1 MQNNTAE
8 TAPKR
13 ERTAIYTLARI
24 IFGFL
29 FHTIFPLRFH
39 NAQIVEEMQPPYIIM
54 ANHRSFAD
62 PMALAIKVK
71 KYEIRFIGKRE
82 LAHGRLKS
90 WLFSGLHMIL
100 VSRHATDMAAMRQCM
115 QTLKDGH
122 ILGIFPEG
130 TRHQPEM
137 MQEVESGAPACPCC
151 RCISTARSAPSI
163 SRISIMASP
172 WSWTICTPRASIT
185 TPPTS
190 CASAS
195 MMCSTPCA
203 MRFTQA
209 NNAQCAKSARPDC
222 ANCRI

>member
-71 KYEIRFIGKRE
+71 RYEIRFIGKRE

-115 QTLKDGH
+115 QTLKEGH

-137 MQEVESGAPACPCC
+137 MQEVESG
-151 RCISTARSAPSI
+151 TAIIALRARVPLLPVYI
-163 SRISIMASP
+163 DGKIRPFHITHIYYGKPMELDDLYAQGVNNDTAHQLCQRIHDVFY
-172 WSWTICTPRASIT
+172 
-185 TPPTS
+185 
-190 CASAS
+190 
-195 MMCSTPCA
+195 A
-203 MRFTQA
+203 MRDEVHT
-209 NNAQCAKSARPDC
+209 NK
-222 ANCRI
+222 

>member
-1 MQNNTAE
+1 MQNNTSEA
-8 TAPKR
+8 APKR

-71 KYEIRFIGKRE
+71 RYEIRFIGKRE

-100 VSRHATDMAAMRQCM
+100 VSRHATDMAAMRLCM
-115 QTLKDGH
+115 QTLKEGH

-137 MQEVESGAPACPCC
+137 MQEVESGTAIIALRARVPLLPVYIDGKI
-151 RCISTARSAPSI
+151 RPFHSTHIYYGKPMELDDLYAQGVNNDTAHQLCQ
-163 SRISIMASP
+163 RIHDVFY
-172 WSWTICTPRASIT
+172 
-185 TPPTS
+185 
-190 CASAS
+190 
-195 MMCSTPCA
+195 A
-203 MRFTQA
+203 MRDEVHA
-209 NNAQCAKSARPDC
+209 SK
-222 ANCRI
+222 

>member
-115 QTLKDGH
+115 QTLKEGH

-137 MQEVESGAPACPCC
+137 MQEVESG
-151 RCISTARSAPSI
+151 TAIIALRSRVPLLPVYIDGKIRPFHVTHVYFGKPMELDDLYAQGVNNDTAQQLCQ
-163 SRISIMASP
+163 RIHDVFY
-172 WSWTICTPRASIT
+172 
-185 TPPTS
+185 
-190 CASAS
+190 
-195 MMCSTPCA
+195 A
-203 MRFTQA
+203 MRDEA
-209 NNAQCAKSARPDC
+209 HASK
-222 ANCRI
+222 

>member
-1 MQNNTAE
+1 MQNNTSE

-71 KYEIRFIGKRE
+71 NYENRFIGKRE

-115 QTLKDGH
+115 QTLKEGH

-137 MQEVESGAPACPCC
+137 MQEVESG
-151 RCISTARSAPSI
+151 TAIIALRARVPLLPVYI
-163 SRISIMASP
+163 DGKIRPFHITHIYYGKPMELDDLYAQGVNNDTAHQLCQRIHDVFY
-172 WSWTICTPRASIT
+172 
-185 TPPTS
+185 
-190 CASAS
+190 
-195 MMCSTPCA
+195 A
-203 MRFTQA
+203 MRDEVHA
-209 NNAQCAKSARPDC
+209 SK
-222 ANCRI
+222 

>member
-82 LAHGRLKS
+82 LAKGKLKN
-90 WLFSGLHMIL
+90 WLFSGLHMIM

-115 QTLKDGH
+115 QTLKEGH

-137 MQEVESGAPACPCC
+137 MQEVESG
-151 RCISTARSAPSI
+151 TAIIALRARVPLLPVYI
-163 SRISIMASP
+163 DGKIRPFHITHIYYGKPMELDDLYAQGVNNDTAHQLCQRIHDVFY
-172 WSWTICTPRASIT
+172 
-185 TPPTS
+185 
-190 CASAS
+190 
-195 MMCSTPCA
+195 A
-203 MRFTQA
+203 MRDEVHA
-209 NNAQCAKSARPDC
+209 SK
-222 ANCRI
+222 

>member
-1 MQNNTAE
+1 MQNNTSE

-13 ERTAIYTLARI
+13 ERTAIYTVARI

-54 ANHRSFAD
+54 AKHRSFAD

-71 KYEIRFIGKRE
+71 RYEIRFIGKRE

-115 QTLKDGH
+115 QTLKEGH

-137 MQEVESGAPACPCC
+137 MQEVESG
-151 RCISTARSAPSI
+151 TAIIALRARVPLLPVYI
-163 SRISIMASP
+163 DGKIRPFHITHIYYGKPMELDDLYAQGVNNDTAHQLCQRIHDVFY
-172 WSWTICTPRASIT
+172 
-185 TPPTS
+185 
-190 CASAS
+190 
-195 MMCSTPCA
+195 A
-203 MRFTQA
+203 MRDEVHA
-209 NNAQCAKSARPDC
+209 SK
-222 ANCRI
+222 

>member
-1 MQNNTAE
+1 MQNNTSEA
-8 TAPKR
+8 APKR
-13 ERTAIYTLARI
+13 ERTAIYTVARI
-24 IFGFL
+24 IFGFV

-71 KYEIRFIGKRE
+71 SYEIRFIGKRE

-115 QTLKDGH
+115 QTLKEGH

-137 MQEVESGAPACPCC
+137 MQEVESG
-151 RCISTARSAPSI
+151 TAIIALRARVPLLPVYI
-163 SRISIMASP
+163 DGKIRPFHITHIYYGKPMELDDLYAQGVNNDTAHQLCQRIHDVFY
-172 WSWTICTPRASIT
+172 
-185 TPPTS
+185 
-190 CASAS
+190 
-195 MMCSTPCA
+195 A
-203 MRFTQA
+203 MRDEVHA
-209 NNAQCAKSARPDC
+209 SK
-222 ANCRI
+222 

>member
-1 MQNNTAE
+1 MQNNTSEA
-8 TAPKR
+8 APKR
-13 ERTAIYTLARI
+13 ERTAIYTVARI

-71 KYEIRFIGKRE
+71 RYEIRFIGKRE

-115 QTLKDGH
+115 QTLKEGH

-137 MQEVESGAPACPCC
+137 MQEVESG
-151 RCISTARSAPSI
+151 TAIIALRARVPLLPVYI
-163 SRISIMASP
+163 DGKIRPFHITHIDYGKPMELDDLYAQGVNNDTAHQLCQRIHDVFY
-172 WSWTICTPRASIT
+172 
-185 TPPTS
+185 
-190 CASAS
+190 
-195 MMCSTPCA
+195 A
-203 MRFTQA
+203 MRDEVHA
-209 NNAQCAKSARPDC
+209 SK
-222 ANCRI
+222 

>member
-1 MQNNTAE
+1 MQNNTSEA
-8 TAPKR
+8 APKR

-62 PMALAIKVK
+62 PMALALKVK

-115 QTLKDGH
+115 QTLKEGH

-137 MQEVESGAPACPCC
+137 MQEVESG
-151 RCISTARSAPSI
+151 TAIIALRARVPLLPVYI
-163 SRISIMASP
+163 DGKIRPFHITHIYYGKPMELDDLYAQGVNNDTAHQLCQRIHDVFY
-172 WSWTICTPRASIT
+172 
-185 TPPTS
+185 
-190 CASAS
+190 
-195 MMCSTPCA
+195 A
-203 MRFTQA
+203 MRDEVHA
-209 NNAQCAKSARPDC
+209 SK
-222 ANCRI
+222 

>member
-1 MQNNTAE
+1 MQNNTSEA
-8 TAPKR
+8 APKR

-71 KYEIRFIGKRE
+71 RYEIRFIGKRE

-115 QTLKDGH
+115 QTLKEGH

-137 MQEVESGAPACPCC
+137 MQEVESG
-151 RCISTARSAPSI
+151 TAIIALRARVPLLPVYIDGKIRPFHITHIYYGKPMELDDLYAQGVNNDTAHQLCQSF
-163 SRISIMASP
+163 
-172 WSWTICTPRASIT
+172 PRA
-185 TPPTS
+185 
-190 CASAS
+190 AGGGHAL
-195 MMCSTPCA
+195 
-203 MRFTQA
+203 
-209 NNAQCAKSARPDC
+209 
-222 ANCRI
+222 

>member
-1 MQNNTAE
+1 MQNNTSEA
-8 TAPKR
+8 APKR

-115 QTLKDGH
+115 QTLKEGH

-137 MQEVESGAPACPCC
+137 MQEVESGTAIIALRARAPLLPVYIDGKIRPFHITHIYYGKPMELDDLYAQGVNND
-151 RCISTARSAPSI
+151 TAHQLCQ
-163 SRISIMASP
+163 RIHDVFY
-172 WSWTICTPRASIT
+172 
-185 TPPTS
+185 
-190 CASAS
+190 
-195 MMCSTPCA
+195 A
-203 MRFTQA
+203 MRDEVHA
-209 NNAQCAKSARPDC
+209 SK
-222 ANCRI
+222 

>member
-1 MQNNTAE
+1 MQNNTSE

-29 FHTIFPLRFH
+29 FHIIFPLRFH

-71 KYEIRFIGKRE
+71 RYEIRFIGKRE

-115 QTLKDGH
+115 QTLKEGH

-137 MQEVESGAPACPCC
+137 MQEVESG
-151 RCISTARSAPSI
+151 TAIIALRARVPLLPVYI
-163 SRISIMASP
+163 DGKIRPFHITHIYYGKPMELDDLYAQGVNNDTAHQLCQRIHDVFY
-172 WSWTICTPRASIT
+172 
-185 TPPTS
+185 
-190 CASAS
+190 
-195 MMCSTPCA
+195 A
-203 MRFTQA
+203 MRDEVHA
-209 NNAQCAKSARPDC
+209 SK
-222 ANCRI
+222 

>member
-1 MQNNTAE
+1 MQNNTSEA
-8 TAPKR
+8 APKR
-13 ERTAIYTLARI
+13 ERTAIYTVARI

-71 KYEIRFIGKRE
+71 RYEIRFIGKRE

-115 QTLKDGH
+115 QTLKEGH

-137 MQEVESGAPACPCC
+137 MQKVESGTTIIALRTRVPLLPVYIDGKIRPFHITHIYYGKPMELDDLYAQGVNND
-151 RCISTARSAPSI
+151 TAHQLCQ
-163 SRISIMASP
+163 RIHDVFY
-172 WSWTICTPRASIT
+172 
-185 TPPTS
+185 
-190 CASAS
+190 
-195 MMCSTPCA
+195 A
-203 MRFTQA
+203 MRDEVHA
-209 NNAQCAKSARPDC
+209 SK
-222 ANCRI
+222 

>member
-1 MQNNTAE
+1 MQNNTSEA
-8 TAPKR
+8 APKR

-115 QTLKDGH
+115 QTLKEGH

-137 MQEVESGAPACPCC
+137 MQEVESG
-151 RCISTARSAPSI
+151 TAIIALRARVPLLPVYIDGKIRPFHITHIYYGKPMELDDLYAQGVNNDTAHQLSQ
-163 SRISIMASP
+163 RIHDVFY
-172 WSWTICTPRASIT
+172 
-185 TPPTS
+185 
-190 CASAS
+190 
-195 MMCSTPCA
+195 A
-203 MRFTQA
+203 MRDEVHA
-209 NNAQCAKSARPDC
+209 SK
-222 ANCRI
+222 

>member
-39 NAQIVEEMQPPYIIM
+39 NVQIVEEMQPPYIIM

-71 KYEIRFIGKRE
+71 RYEIRFIGKRE

-115 QTLKDGH
+115 QTLKEGH

-137 MQEVESGAPACPCC
+137 MQEVESG
-151 RCISTARSAPSI
+151 TAIIALRARVPLLPVYI
-163 SRISIMASP
+163 DGKIRPFHITHIYYGKPMELDDLYAQGVNNDTAHQLCQRIHDVFY
-172 WSWTICTPRASIT
+172 
-185 TPPTS
+185 
-190 CASAS
+190 
-195 MMCSTPCA
+195 A
-203 MRFTQA
+203 MRDEVHA
-209 NNAQCAKSARPDC
+209 SK
-222 ANCRI
+222 

>member
-1 MQNNTAE
+1 MQNNTSKA
-8 TAPKR
+8 APKR

-71 KYEIRFIGKRE
+71 RYEIRFIGKRE

-115 QTLKDGH
+115 QTLKEGH

-137 MQEVESGAPACPCC
+137 MQEVESG
-151 RCISTARSAPSI
+151 TAIIALRARVPLLPVYI
-163 SRISIMASP
+163 DGKIRPFHITHIYYGKPMELDDLYAQGVNNDTAHQLCQRIHDVFY
-172 WSWTICTPRASIT
+172 
-185 TPPTS
+185 
-190 CASAS
+190 
-195 MMCSTPCA
+195 A
-203 MRFTQA
+203 MRDEVHA
-209 NNAQCAKSARPDC
+209 SK
-222 ANCRI
+222 

>member
-1 MQNNTAE
+1 MQNNTSE

-71 KYEIRFIGKRE
+71 RYEIRFIGKRE

-100 VSRHATDMAAMRQCM
+100 CPGHATDMAAMRQCM
-115 QTLKDGH
+115 QTLKEGH

-137 MQEVESGAPACPCC
+137 MQEVESG
-151 RCISTARSAPSI
+151 TAIIALRARVPLLPVYI
-163 SRISIMASP
+163 DGKIRPFHITHIYYGKPMELDDLYAQGVNNDTAHQLCQRIHDVFY
-172 WSWTICTPRASIT
+172 
-185 TPPTS
+185 
-190 CASAS
+190 
-195 MMCSTPCA
+195 A
-203 MRFTQA
+203 MRDEVHA
-209 NNAQCAKSARPDC
+209 SK
-222 ANCRI
+222 

>member
-8 TAPKR
+8 AAPKR

-71 KYEIRFIGKRE
+71 RYEIRFIGKRE

-115 QTLKDGH
+115 QTLKEGH

-137 MQEVESGAPACPCC
+137 MQEVESG
-151 RCISTARSAPSI
+151 TAIIALRARVPLLPVYI
-163 SRISIMASP
+163 DGKIRPFHITHIYYGKPMELDDLYAQGVNNDTAHQLCQRIHDVFYTMRDEVHAS
-172 WSWTICTPRASIT
+172 
-185 TPPTS
+185 
-190 CASAS
+190 
-195 MMCSTPCA
+195 
-203 MRFTQA
+203 
-209 NNAQCAKSARPDC
+209 K
-222 ANCRI
+222 

>member
-1 MQNNTAE
+1 MQNNTSEA
-8 TAPKR
+8 APKR

-71 KYEIRFIGKRE
+71 RYEIRFIGKRE

-115 QTLKDGH
+115 QTLKEGH

-137 MQEVESGAPACPCC
+137 MQEVESG
-151 RCISTARSAPSI
+151 TAIIALRARVPLLPVYI
-163 SRISIMASP
+163 DGKIRPFHITHIYYGKPMELDDLYAQGVNNDTAHQLCQRIHDVFD
-172 WSWTICTPRASIT
+172 
-185 TPPTS
+185 
-190 CASAS
+190 
-195 MMCSTPCA
+195 A
-203 MRFTQA
+203 MRDEVHA
-209 NNAQCAKSARPDC
+209 SK
-222 ANCRI
+222 

>member
-1 MQNNTAE
+1 MQNNTSE

-115 QTLKDGH
+115 QTLKEGH

-137 MQEVESGAPACPCC
+137 MQEVESG
-151 RCISTARSAPSI
+151 TAIIALRARVPLLPVYI
-163 SRISIMASP
+163 DGKIRPFHITHIYYGKPMELDDLYAQGVNNDTAHQLCQRIHDVFY
-172 WSWTICTPRASIT
+172 
-185 TPPTS
+185 
-190 CASAS
+190 
-195 MMCSTPCA
+195 A
-203 MRFTQA
+203 MRDEVHA
-209 NNAQCAKSARPDC
+209 SK
-222 ANCRI
+222 

>member
-13 ERTAIYTLARI
+13 ERTAVYTLARI

-71 KYEIRFIGKRE
+71 RYEIRFIGKRE

-115 QTLKDGH
+115 QTLKEGH

-137 MQEVESGAPACPCC
+137 MQEVESG
-151 RCISTARSAPSI
+151 TAIIALRARVPLLPVYI
-163 SRISIMASP
+163 DGKIRPFHITHIYYGKPMELDDLYAQGVNNDTAHQLCQRIHDVFY
-172 WSWTICTPRASIT
+172 
-185 TPPTS
+185 
-190 CASAS
+190 
-195 MMCSTPCA
+195 A
-203 MRFTQA
+203 MRDEVHA
-209 NNAQCAKSARPDC
+209 SK
-222 ANCRI
+222 

>member
-8 TAPKR
+8 TAPKS

-71 KYEIRFIGKRE
+71 RYEIRFIGKRE

-115 QTLKDGH
+115 QTLKEGH

-137 MQEVESGAPACPCC
+137 MQEVESG
-151 RCISTARSAPSI
+151 TAIIALRARVPLLPVYI
-163 SRISIMASP
+163 DGKIRPFHITHIYYGKPMELDDLYAQGVNNDTAHQLCQRIHDVFY
-172 WSWTICTPRASIT
+172 
-185 TPPTS
+185 
-190 CASAS
+190 
-195 MMCSTPCA
+195 A
-203 MRFTQA
+203 MRDEVHA
-209 NNAQCAKSARPDC
+209 SK
-222 ANCRI
+222 

>member
-71 KYEIRFIGKRE
+71 RYEIRFIGKRE

-137 MQEVESGAPACPCC
+137 MQEVESG
-151 RCISTARSAPSI
+151 TAIIALRARVPLLPVYI
-163 SRISIMASP
+163 DGKIRPFHITHIYYGKPMELDDLYAQGVNNDTAHQLCQRIHDVFY
-172 WSWTICTPRASIT
+172 
-185 TPPTS
+185 
-190 CASAS
+190 
-195 MMCSTPCA
+195 A
-203 MRFTQA
+203 MRDEVHA
-209 NNAQCAKSARPDC
+209 SK
-222 ANCRI
+222 

>member
-1 MQNNTAE
+1 MQNNTSEA
-8 TAPKR
+8 APKR
-13 ERTAIYTLARI
+13 ERTAIYTVARI

-115 QTLKDGH
+115 QTLKEGH

-137 MQEVESGAPACPCC
+137 MQEVESG
-151 RCISTARSAPSI
+151 TAIIALRARVPLLPVYI
-163 SRISIMASP
+163 DGKIRPFHITHIYYGKPMELDDLYAQGVNNDTAHQLCQRIHDVFY
-172 WSWTICTPRASIT
+172 
-185 TPPTS
+185 
-190 CASAS
+190 
-195 MMCSTPCA
+195 A
-203 MRFTQA
+203 MRDEVHA
-209 NNAQCAKSARPDC
+209 SK
-222 ANCRI
+222 

>member
-1 MQNNTAE
+1 MQNNTSE

-71 KYEIRFIGKRE
+71 RYEIRFIGKRE

-115 QTLKDGH
+115 QTLKEGH

-137 MQEVESGAPACPCC
+137 MQEVESG
-151 RCISTARSAPSI
+151 TAIIALRARVPLLPVYI
-163 SRISIMASP
+163 DGKIRTFHITHIYYGKPMELDDLYAQGVNNDTAHQLCQRIHDVFY
-172 WSWTICTPRASIT
+172 
-185 TPPTS
+185 
-190 CASAS
+190 
-195 MMCSTPCA
+195 A
-203 MRFTQA
+203 MRDEVHA
-209 NNAQCAKSARPDC
+209 SK
-222 ANCRI
+222 

>member
-13 ERTAIYTLARI
+13 ERTAIYTVARI

-71 KYEIRFIGKRE
+71 RYEIRFIGKRE

-115 QTLKDGH
+115 QTLKEGH

-137 MQEVESGAPACPCC
+137 MQEVESG
-151 RCISTARSAPSI
+151 TAIIALRARVPLLPVYI
-163 SRISIMASP
+163 DGKIRPFHITHIYYGKPMELDDLYAQGVNNDTAHQLCQRIHDVFY
-172 WSWTICTPRASIT
+172 
-185 TPPTS
+185 
-190 CASAS
+190 
-195 MMCSTPCA
+195 A
-203 MRFTQA
+203 MRDEVHA
-209 NNAQCAKSARPDC
+209 SK
-222 ANCRI
+222 

>member
-137 MQEVESGAPACPCC
+137 MQEVESG
-151 RCISTARSAPSI
+151 TAIIAL
-163 SRISIMASP
+163 
-172 WSWTICTPRASIT
+172 RARVPLLPVYIDGKIRPFHIT
-185 TPPTS
+185 HIYYGKP
-190 CASAS
+190 
-195 MMCSTPCA
+195 MEL
-203 MRFTQA
+203 
-209 NNAQCAKSARPDC
+209 DDL
-222 ANCRI
+222 

>member
-1 MQNNTAE
+1 MQNNTSEA
-8 TAPKR
+8 APKR

-71 KYEIRFIGKRE
+71 RYEIRFIGKRE

-90 WLFSGLHMIL
+90 WLFSGLHMIW

-115 QTLKDGH
+115 QTLKEGH

-137 MQEVESGAPACPCC
+137 MQEVESG
-151 RCISTARSAPSI
+151 TAIIALRARVPLLPVYI
-163 SRISIMASP
+163 DGKIRPFHITHIYYGKPMELDDLYAQGVNNDTAHQLCQRIHDVFY
-172 WSWTICTPRASIT
+172 
-185 TPPTS
+185 
-190 CASAS
+190 
-195 MMCSTPCA
+195 A
-203 MRFTQA
+203 MRDEVHA
-209 NNAQCAKSARPDC
+209 SK
-222 ANCRI
+222 

>member
-71 KYEIRFIGKRE
+71 RYEIRFIGKRE

-115 QTLKDGH
+115 QTLKEGH

-137 MQEVESGAPACPCC
+137 MQEVESG
-151 RCISTARSAPSI
+151 TAIIALRARVPLLPVYI
-163 SRISIMASP
+163 DGKIRPFHITHIYYGKPMELDYLYAQGVNNDTAHQLCQRIHDVFY
-172 WSWTICTPRASIT
+172 
-185 TPPTS
+185 
-190 CASAS
+190 
-195 MMCSTPCA
+195 A
-203 MRFTQA
+203 MRDEVHA
-209 NNAQCAKSARPDC
+209 SK
-222 ANCRI
+222 

>member
-1 MQNNTAE
+1 MQNNTSEAV
-8 TAPKR
+8 PKR

-71 KYEIRFIGKRE
+71 RYEIRFIGKRE

-137 MQEVESGAPACPCC
+137 MQEVESG
-151 RCISTARSAPSI
+151 TAIIALRARVPLLPVYI
-163 SRISIMASP
+163 DGKIRPFHITHIYYGKPMELDDLYAQGVNNDTAHQLCQRIHDVFY
-172 WSWTICTPRASIT
+172 
-185 TPPTS
+185 
-190 CASAS
+190 
-195 MMCSTPCA
+195 A
-203 MRFTQA
+203 MRDEVHA
-209 NNAQCAKSARPDC
+209 SK
-222 ANCRI
+222 

>member
-1 MQNNTAE
+1 MQNNTSEA
-8 TAPKR
+8 APKR

-71 KYEIRFIGKRE
+71 RYEIRFIGKRE

-115 QTLKDGH
+115 QTLKEGH

-137 MQEVESGAPACPCC
+137 MQEVESG
-151 RCISTARSAPSI
+151 TAIIALRARVPLLPVYI
-163 SRISIMASP
+163 DGKIRPFHITHIYYGKPMELDDLYAQGVNNDTAHQLCQRIHDVFY
-172 WSWTICTPRASIT
+172 
-185 TPPTS
+185 
-190 CASAS
+190 
-195 MMCSTPCA
+195 A
-203 MRFTQA
+203 MRDEVHA
-209 NNAQCAKSARPDC
+209 SK
-222 ANCRI
+222 

>member
-1 MQNNTAE
+1 MQNNTSE

-71 KYEIRFIGKRE
+71 RYEIRFIGKRE

-100 VSRHATDMAAMRQCM
+100 ASRHATDMAAMRQCM
-115 QTLKDGH
+115 QTLKEGH

-137 MQEVESGAPACPCC
+137 MQEVESG
-151 RCISTARSAPSI
+151 TAIIALRARVPLLPVYI
-163 SRISIMASP
+163 DGKIRPFHITHIYYGKPMELDDLYAQGVNNDTAHQLCQRIHDVFY
-172 WSWTICTPRASIT
+172 
-185 TPPTS
+185 
-190 CASAS
+190 
-195 MMCSTPCA
+195 A
-203 MRFTQA
+203 MRDEVHA
-209 NNAQCAKSARPDC
+209 SK
-222 ANCRI
+222 

>member
-29 FHTIFPLRFH
+29 FHTIFPLRFY
-39 NAQIVEEMQPPYIIM
+39 NAQIADEMQPPYIIM

-71 KYEIRFIGKRE
+71 RYEIRFIGKRE

-115 QTLKDGH
+115 QTLKEGH

-137 MQEVESGAPACPCC
+137 MQEVESG
-151 RCISTARSAPSI
+151 TAIIALRARVPLLPVYI
-163 SRISIMASP
+163 DGKIRPFHITHIYYGKPMELDDLYAQGVNNDTAHQLCQRIHDVFY
-172 WSWTICTPRASIT
+172 
-185 TPPTS
+185 
-190 CASAS
+190 
-195 MMCSTPCA
+195 A
-203 MRFTQA
+203 MRDEVHA
-209 NNAQCAKSARPDC
+209 SK
-222 ANCRI
+222 

>member
-8 TAPKR
+8 AAPKR

-71 KYEIRFIGKRE
+71 RYEIRFIGKRE

-115 QTLKDGH
+115 QTLKEGH

-137 MQEVESGAPACPCC
+137 MQEVESG
-151 RCISTARSAPSI
+151 TAIIALRARVPLLPVYI
-163 SRISIMASP
+163 DGKIRPFHLTHIYYGKPMELDDLYAQGVNNDTAHQLCQRIHDVFY
-172 WSWTICTPRASIT
+172 
-185 TPPTS
+185 
-190 CASAS
+190 
-195 MMCSTPCA
+195 A
-203 MRFTQA
+203 MRDEVHA
-209 NNAQCAKSARPDC
+209 SK
-222 ANCRI
+222 

>member
-71 KYEIRFIGKRE
+71 RYEIRFIGKRE

-90 WLFSGLHMIL
+90 WLFSRLHMIL

-137 MQEVESGAPACPCC
+137 MQEVESG
-151 RCISTARSAPSI
+151 TAIIALRARVPLLPVYI
-163 SRISIMASP
+163 DGKIRPFHITHIYYGKPMELDDLYAQGVNNDTAHQLCQRIHDVFY
-172 WSWTICTPRASIT
+172 
-185 TPPTS
+185 
-190 CASAS
+190 
-195 MMCSTPCA
+195 A
-203 MRFTQA
+203 MRDEVHA
-209 NNAQCAKSARPDC
+209 SK
-222 ANCRI
+222 

>member
-1 MQNNTAE
+1 MQNNTSEA
-8 TAPKR
+8 APKR

-71 KYEIRFIGKRE
+71 RYEIRFIGKRE

-115 QTLKDGH
+115 QTLKEGH

-137 MQEVESGAPACPCC
+137 MQEVESG
-151 RCISTARSAPSI
+151 TAIIALRARVPLLPVYIDGKIRPFHITHIYYGKPMELDDLYAQGVNNDTAHQLSQ
-163 SRISIMASP
+163 RIHDVFY
-172 WSWTICTPRASIT
+172 
-185 TPPTS
+185 
-190 CASAS
+190 
-195 MMCSTPCA
+195 A
-203 MRFTQA
+203 MRDEVHA
-209 NNAQCAKSARPDC
+209 SK
-222 ANCRI
+222 

>member
-1 MQNNTAE
+1 MQTNTAE

-71 KYEIRFIGKRE
+71 RYEIRFIGKRE

-115 QTLKDGH
+115 QTLKEGH

-137 MQEVESGAPACPCC
+137 MQEVESG
-151 RCISTARSAPSI
+151 TAIIALRARVPLLPVYI
-163 SRISIMASP
+163 DGKIRPFHITHIYYGKPMELDDLYAQGVNNDTAHQLCQRIHDVFY
-172 WSWTICTPRASIT
+172 
-185 TPPTS
+185 
-190 CASAS
+190 
-195 MMCSTPCA
+195 A
-203 MRFTQA
+203 MRDEVHA
-209 NNAQCAKSARPDC
+209 SK
-222 ANCRI
+222 